1 MDKKRRIVQLL
12 PNLSYGDGVGND
24 VLAID
29 RILKENGYD
38 THIYAEYIG
47 NRIDKAIASPIRKM
61 RDLTENDMI
70 LYHLSTGCRL
80 NYQLADYP
88 GTKIIRYHNVTPPKF
103 FSLYDSRNAVG
114 CREGLRGME
123 ALRDTADYCLADSE
137 FNKQDLIH
145 AGYQCEIDVIPILI
159 PFDDYKREPDP
170 EVLTKYSDGMTN
182 ILFTGR
188 IVPNKKQEDVIQA
201 FACYQKYYN
210 KNSRLILV
218 GSPAGA
224 VTYYDSLQEYVR
236 RLGVQNVVFTGH
248 ISFAEILACYAVADL
263 FLCMSEHEGFCI
275 PLVEAM
281 LFEVP
286 IVAHLCTGVTDTLGG
301 SGFPIVRKDP
311 VETAGVLH
319 YIMTHEE
326 VRTRLIREQNIRL
339 RDFDG
344 ETVGRRLLDDV
355 ERWQSASLL
364 AQK

>member
-1 MDKKRRIVQLL
+1 MDKKKRIVQLL

-29 RILKENGYD
+29 RILKKNGYD

-47 NRIDKAIASPIRKM
+47 KRIEKGIASPVRKM
-61 RDLTENDMI
+61 RGLTEEDMI

-80 NYQLADYP
+80 NYRLADYP

-123 ALRDTADYCLADSE
+123 ALRETADYCLADSE
-137 FNKQDLIH
+137 FNKQDLIRS
-145 AGYQCEIDVIPILI
+145 GYQCEIDVLPILI
-159 PFDDYKREPDP
+159 PFEDYKQEPDQ
-170 EVLTKYSDGMTN
+170 EILAKYSDGMTN

-188 IVPNKKQEDVIQA
+188 IVPNKKQEDIIQA

-218 GSPAGA
+218 GSPSGET
-224 VTYYDSLQEYVR
+224 VYYDSLQEYIR

-248 ISFAEILACYAVADL
+248 ISFAGILACYAAADL

-286 IVAHLCTGVTDTLGG
+286 IVAYQCTGVTDTLDG
-301 SGFPIVRKDP
+301 SGFPLIKKDP
-311 VETAGVLH
+311 VETAGILH
-319 YIMTHEE
+319 YLITHEE
-326 VRTRLIREQNIRL
+326 IRQRLICEQNDRL
-339 RDFDG
+339 GDFDG
-344 ETVGRRLLDDV
+344 EIVGKRFLDDV
-355 ERWQSASLL
+355 KRWQ
-364 AQK
+364 KGKE

>member
-1 MDKKRRIVQLL
+1 MDRKRRVVQLL

-29 RILKENGYD
+29 RILKKSGYD
-38 THIYAEYIG
+38 THIYADYIG
-47 NRIDKAIASPIRKM
+47 DRIDKGIASPVRKM
-61 RDLTENDMI
+61 RELTEDDMI

-88 GTKIIRYHNVTPPKF
+88 GKKIIRYHNVTPPKF

-114 CREGLRGME
+114 CREGLRGMQV
-123 ALRDTADYCLADSE
+123 LRETADYCLADSE
-137 FNKQDLIH
+137 FNKQDLIR
-145 AGYQCEIDVIPILI
+145 AGYQCEIDVIPVLI
-159 PFDDYKREPDP
+159 PFRDYRKEPDP
-170 EVLTKYSDGMTN
+170 ETVARYSDGMTN

-188 IVPNKKQEDVIQA
+188 IVPNKKQEDIIEA

-210 KNSRLILV
+210 KNSRLILA

-248 ISFAEILACYAVADL
+248 ISFTEILACYRTADL

-286 IVAHLCTGVTDTLGG
+286 IAAYLSTGVTDTLGG
-301 SGFPIVRKDP
+301 SGFPIGRKDP
-311 VETAGVLH
+311 LETAGILH
-319 YIMTHEE
+319 YVMTHEE
-326 VRTRLIREQNIRL
+326 VRKRLISEQNTRLQ
-339 RDFDG
+339 DFDG
-344 ETVGRRLLDDV
+344 ETAGSRLLDDI
-355 ERWQSASLL
+355 ERWQ
-364 AQK
+364 